1 MCIYIYIICVCNCV
15 YISHYITVLWFSEVI
30 GIPHLM
36 APALKPSDSRQAVA
50 KRKGT
55 LLHGQRCKQAP
66 RSQRR
71 QNGDENGVKW
81 CWDQRWSKL
90 QQLLR
95 QLTEPWLSS
104 GSGETLH
111 GFPPPC
117 RALAQEVAE
126 SAGSA
131 PAKPG
136 QNQSVQDRLPWH
148 CDIVTPSNVCSNF
161 KHPLYL
167 DAKSASKAG
176 ARLTGI
182 PGISDKGNILKH
194 LSPLSNCTLVTK
206 WCKTVRKRLQKI

>member
-1 MCIYIYIICVCNCV
+1 MYMCVCNCV

-36 APALKPSDSRQAVA
+36 APALKPSDSR
-50 KRKGT
+50 
-55 LLHGQRCKQAP
+55 LAP
-66 RSQRR
+66 WPALQTSASESTPP
-71 QNGDENGVKW
+71 NGDENGVKW
-81 CWDQRWSKL
+81 CRDQRWSKL

-117 RALAQEVAE
+117 HALAQEVAE

-148 CDIVTPSNVCSNF
+148 CDIVITSNVCSNF

-206 WCKTVRKRLQKI
+206 WCKTVRKRLPKKI